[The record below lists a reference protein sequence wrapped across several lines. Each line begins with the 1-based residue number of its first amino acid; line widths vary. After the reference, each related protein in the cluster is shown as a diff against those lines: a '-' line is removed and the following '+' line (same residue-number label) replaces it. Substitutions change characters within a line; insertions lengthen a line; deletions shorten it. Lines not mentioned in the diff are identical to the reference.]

1 MCEPIVEPSVG
12 VGARVGVGATST
24 PLGMSFS
31 DEPGSTPLD
40 NKSGGVKSGGV
51 GVGGLGCA
59 LGISDSDDAA
69 TLGPPEAGGPDN
81 SGGMDSAPMSGEPG
95 KDSPTESSEDT
106 EVGQSSSCKDS
117 EVGALVLRCASGTV
131 TREACV
137 TSEAAP
143 SDAPSDITFVSATC
157 ACCGVIL
164 QRGQG
169 SVPHASGGS
178 AVVFWLM

>member
-81 SGGMDSAPMSGEPG
+81 SGGVDCAPG
-95 KDSPTESSEDT
+95 KELFRDQSES
-106 EVGQSSSCKDS
+106 KDS
-117 EVGALVLRCASGTV
+117 EAGNPFKGCASGKV
-131 TREACV
+131 TREACD

-143 SDAPSDITFVSATC
+143 VPDSTIVHASDLTFVSATSAC
-157 ACCGVIL
+157 AGVIL